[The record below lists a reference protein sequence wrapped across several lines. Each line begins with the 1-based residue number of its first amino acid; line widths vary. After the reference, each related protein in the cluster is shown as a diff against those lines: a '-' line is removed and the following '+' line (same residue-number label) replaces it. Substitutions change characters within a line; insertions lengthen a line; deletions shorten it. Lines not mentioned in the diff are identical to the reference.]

1 MPKFEKKIRAI
12 LNFTRQFGIDPVLML
27 RGISSVVKYI
37 RDLRKF
43 NSAASK
49 HGQLKKLVS
58 ISPALLDFTENAGS
72 ADGHYFWQD
81 LYCAQWVT
89 TRNPNIHLDI
99 GSRIDGFVA
108 HLLAS
113 REVTVMDIRN
123 IESSIPNLTFIQAD
137 LQSVSSKLN
146 TSYDSVSSLHSIEH
160 FGLGRYGDPLDVEG
174 HIKGLLNIAKLVCTS
189 GYLYIS
195 FPIGAP
201 AIQFNQQRIIHPT
214 WPVQILKEFKLQRF
228 IVIPWRGSPVLG
240 TRPDEVDI
248 TIQGQAGLYEFRRI
262 N

>member
-1 MPKFEKKIRAI
+1 MPKFGRKTRAI
-12 LNFTRQFGIDPVLML
+12 LNVFRQFGIDPVLMF
-27 RGISSVVKYI
+27 RGIVSVARYVG
-37 RDLRKF
+37 DLRKF
-43 NSAASK
+43 KSAALRQGYVGKIIS
-49 HGQLKKLVS
+49 V
-58 ISPALLDFTENAGS
+58 SPALLDFAENAGS

-81 LYCAQWVT
+81 LHCAQWIT
-89 TRNPNIHLDI
+89 TRNPKSHLDI

-108 HLLAS
+108 HLLTS
-113 REVTVMDIRN
+113 QEVTVMDIRN
-123 IESSIPNLTFIQAD
+123 IESNIPNLKFIQAD
-137 LQSVSSKLN
+137 LQSATSKPG

-160 FGLGRYGDPLDVEG
+160 FGLGRYGDPLDIER
-174 HIKGLLNIAKLVCTS
+174 HKKGLINISKLVNSS

-214 WPVQILKEFKLQRF
+214 WPIEILKDFNLERF
-228 IVIPWRGSPVLG
+228 ILIPWRGSPVLN
-240 TRPDEVDI
+240 TRPSDVDI